1 MDGRERMHELIDE
14 LCDLAVTVDN
24 IESYL
29 LVKTRA
35 KIRFN
40 EVFRIWNEMYDRM
53 HEDNN

>member
-1 MDGRERMHELIDE
+1 MDGRERMHELVDE